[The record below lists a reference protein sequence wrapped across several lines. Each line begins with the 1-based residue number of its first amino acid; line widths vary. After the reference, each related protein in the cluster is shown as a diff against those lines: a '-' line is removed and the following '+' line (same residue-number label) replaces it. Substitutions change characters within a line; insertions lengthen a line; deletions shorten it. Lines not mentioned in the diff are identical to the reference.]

1 MRTPGMFINGI
12 GTFLPETV
20 TVDAAIAQGLCEAA
34 EIETHEQLGAA
45 VAGTVPAPDMALAAA
60 RQAFDRCDLRPTD
73 ADLLLYADTWHQGPD
88 GWLPQSYL
96 QRHLTGGAA
105 LAVEVGQG
113 CNGMF
118 GAMELAAS
126 YLSAVPEKRLA
137 LLVAADNYGTPL
149 KDRWR
154 IGPFILGDAASAVV
168 LSKEPGFAR
177 LKSIRTIAVSGIEEA
192 GRAGEPMFPPG
203 PTIGRPV
210 DFLARGRAFMRDP
223 AARKSAAERFA
234 LVNQRMKQIVD
245 QALAEAEVALADIA
259 RIAFISVAR
268 EIMKQRGL
276 AALGVPL
283 EMSTWDFGRTI
294 GHCGASDQILAID
307 HLLRTRQV
315 GPGDHLL
322 LMSSAPGIVLSCA
335 VVQILEHPSWLS

>member
-1 MRTPGMFINGI
+1 MFINGI
-12 GTFLPETV
+12 GTYLPETV
-20 TVDAAIAQGLCEAA
+20 TVESAIARGLCEAS
-34 EIETHEQLGAA
+34 EVETHEQLGAA
-45 VAGTVPAPDMALAAA
+45 VAGPTPAPEMALWAA
-60 RQAFDRCDLRPTD
+60 QEAFKRCGLRPTD
-73 ADLLLYADTWHQGPD
+73 TDLLLYADSWHQGPD

-96 QRHLTGGAA
+96 QRHLTGGGA
-105 LAVEVGQG
+105 LAVEIGQG

-126 YLSAVPEKRLA
+126 YLIAAPQRRTA

-168 LSKEPGFAR
+168 LSKEPGFAV
-177 LKSIRTIAVSGIEEA
+177 LKSICSAAVSGIEEA

-203 PTIGRPV
+203 PTIGRQV

-223 AARKSAAERFA
+223 EARRSAAERFA
-234 LVNQRMKQIVD
+234 TVNQRMKQIVD
-245 QALAEAEVALADIA
+245 RALAQAGIELGDIA

-276 AALGVPL
+276 AALGVPI

-294 GHCGASDQILAID
+294 GHCGASDQVLAID
-307 HLLRTRQV
+307 HLLDTRQV

-335 VVQILEHPSWLS
+335 VVQILEDPPWLS